1 MDEETLKI
9 IRNTPYIYDFLR
21 EDSSHYKELFRNKD
35 YIKKVDS
42 LAKEKY
48 KLSMATTMQSETFEL
63 PTPIPLPQQG
73 NLLL

>member
-48 KLSMATTMQSETFEL
+48 KLRPQDRIEKISQGISMVSNIL
-63 PTPIPLPQQG
+63 DVLK
-73 NLLL
+73 

>member
-48 KLSMATTMQSETFEL
+48 KLRR
-63 PTPIPLPQQG
+63 ID
-73 NLLL
+73 

>member
-48 KLSMATTMQSETFEL
+48 
-63 PTPIPLPQQG
+63 
-73 NLLL
+73 NCLLYTSPSPRDA